1 MIEGNEK
8 NFEELIKPGDV
19 LVEFFATWCG
29 PCKMLTPE
37 LEEIK
42 DKIKIIKI
50 DVDKNPNLAKKFG
63 VMSVPTL
70 IYFKTTDDFSVSHGF
85 MPKENILKWLGK

>member
-8 NFEELIKPGDV
+8 NFEELIKSGDV
-19 LVEFFATWCG
+19 LVDFFATWCG

-70 IYFKTTDDFSVSHGF
+70 IYFKTTDDFSVNHGF
-85 MPKENILKWLGK
+85 MPKETILKWLGK